1 MAWRQVQARFGP
13 DVQWVDHIDYA
24 VDESRKAAIRRYW
37 AHLPDGTLQ
46 PAYCGVRPKTVGPS
60 GQKPGDFTY
69 KVEPRPRFDGYVAL
83 YGIESP
89 SLTASLA
96 LADHVTRLVL
106 G

>member
-60 GQKPGDFTY
+60 GQSRATLLIRSSRDQGLT
-69 KVEPRPRFDGYVAL
+69 VTSRSTALSRPVSQHH
-83 YGIESP
+83 SP
-89 SLTASLA
+89 
-96 LADHVTRLVL
+96 
-106 G
+106 